1 MSVVSGSFDETI
13 VRLLLEGGIGVLRT
27 DTLYGIVAKADSQ
40 QAVERIYTAKTR
52 TPTKSPIVLI
62 ASVDQLFDSY
72 SNAILEKLRDIWP
85 AKTSIILRSSH
96 APVWLTRGNESVA
109 YRLPD
114 NEELRRLLR
123 LTGPLIA
130 PSANPEGQSPA
141 MDIVGAQDYFGDK
154 VDFYVDHGIV
164 TDDTPSALYRL
175 EGDAL
180 ERLR

>member
-1 MSVVSGSFDETI
+1 MPVISDSFDETI

-27 DTLYGIVAKADSQ
+27 DTLYGIVAKADNQ
-40 QAVERIYTAKTR
+40 QAVERVYTVKTR

-72 SNAILEKLRDIWP
+72 SEEILDTLADIWP
-85 AKTSIILRSSH
+85 AKTSIILPSSH

-130 PSANPEGQSPA
+130 PSANPEGQPPA
-141 MDIVGAQDYFGDK
+141 MDIIEARDYFGDK
-154 VDFYVDHGIV
+154 VDFYVDHGVV
-164 TDDTPSALYRL
+164 TDDTPSALYRFKG
-175 EGDAL
+175 EEM